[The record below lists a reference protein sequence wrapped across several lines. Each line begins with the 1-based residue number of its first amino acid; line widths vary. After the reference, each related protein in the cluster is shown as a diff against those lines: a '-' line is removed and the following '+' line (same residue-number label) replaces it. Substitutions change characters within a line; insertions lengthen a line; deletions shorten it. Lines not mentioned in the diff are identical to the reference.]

1 MEFILS
7 KNYAKNHF
15 LTPLDLNLMCVRVK
29 DPDGSG
35 KGSGYWV
42 GHFQISEELRKRK
55 EAMEEAENLQSANAD
70 EEENEIS
77 DSKKFH
83 PVLARFMHS
92 STPIPESFIEQRFC
106 YVTAEMIFLSSPNR
120 LVTISFN
127 SIIFDAYPFTSS
139 VSKNLKVLGFS
150 SEYWLEQLMDNLN
163 KLNFTN

>member
-1 MEFILS
+1 MKFILS

-35 KGSGYWV
+35 KDSGYWV
-42 GHFQISEELRKRK
+42 GHFQISEELRKK
-55 EAMEEAENLQSANAD
+55 KDAMEEAENPESTSAD

-92 STPIPESFIEQRFC
+92 STPIPESFIAQRFC
-106 YVTAEMIFLSSPNR
+106 YVTAEMIFLSSPKR
-120 LVTISFN
+120 LVTIACN

-139 VSKNLKVLGFS
+139 NTKNVTLVSNR
-150 SEYWLEQLMDNLN
+150 
-163 KLNFTN
+163 